1 MGTGHQAPGNEMKF
15 FAIFRIFRG
24 SNPIERSR
32 PPATLRRMSNPFR
45 YPVPAETVRVQTEEK
60 RSRFIAT
67 MARAGSPEAAK
78 EFIDRIRTEFPDAR
92 HNCWSFVTGAPGDLQ
107 KCGMSDDG
115 EPRGTA
121 GKPMLNIL
129 ATCGIGEIAV
139 VVTRY
144 FGGIK
149 LGTGGLVRAY
159 SAAVQAA
166 LAELKT
172 VEAVQ
177 TRNVQLSGPFELEHN
192 LRHRLQQMDIPV
204 SDVQYSNQATLTAP
218 FPVDQID
225 EKLDQLRA
233 YFPQTLNIKDPTAP

>member
-1 MGTGHQAPGNEMKF
+1 
-15 FAIFRIFRG
+15 
-24 SNPIERSR
+24 
-32 PPATLRRMSNPFR
+32 MSNPFR
-45 YPVPAETVRVQTEEK
+45 YPVPAETVRVQTDEK
-60 RSRFIAT
+60 RSRFLT
-67 MARAGSPEAAK
+67 TVARADSPEAAK
-78 EFIDRIRTEFPDAR
+78 AFVDRIKAEFPDAR
-92 HNCWSFVTGAPGDLQ
+92 HNCWSFVAGAPGDLQ

-129 ATCGIGEIAV
+129 STCGIGEIAV

-166 LAELKT
+166 LKELKT
-172 VEAVQ
+172 IEAVQ
-177 TRNVQLSGPFELEHN
+177 TRAVELSVPFEQEHN
-192 LRHRLQQMDIPV
+192 LRHRLQQLDLSV
-204 SDVQYSNQATLTAP
+204 AGLQYSDGATLTAH

-225 EKLDQLRA
+225 AMLDQLRV
-233 YFPQTLNIKDPTAP
+233 YFPKTLQINEKGRP